1 MAIRRRTNDIVFD
14 VEQDEGLT
22 LKGIYSA
29 YVLVMRMALMAVVLV
44 AAMVCT
50 VKVARAETPQSL
62 RDSSPMK
69 GSQGIYTCV
78 VHRGE
83 WVWIRSEPSYDGRQI
98 GQIRYGYEVDVDGI
112 DKGWA
117 HIRFKGQEGFV
128 DASYIE
134 KDIPETMYRVICEGP
149 LAKRE
154 TPAGRLL
161 CWIKPG
167 SKISV
172 LGWRYAKDGSLWAKV
187 YRGGY
192 VKASFLGEM

>member
-29 YVLVMRMALMAVVLV
+29 YVLVMRMALMAVLLV
-44 AAMVCT
+44 AAMICT
-50 VKVARAETPQSL
+50 IKVARAET
-62 RDSSPMK
+62 
-69 GSQGIYTCV
+69 YTCV

-83 WVWIRSEPSYDGRQI
+83 WVWIRSGASYEAPQI
-98 GQIRYGYEVDVDGI
+98 GQIRYGYEVDVDSI

-117 HIRFKGQEGFV
+117 HIQWHGIDGFV
-128 DASYIE
+128 DASYLE
-134 KDIPETMYRVICEGP
+134 RDIPETMYRVICEGK

-154 TPAGRLL
+154 TPAGRLM

-172 LGWRYAKDGSLWAKV
+172 LGWRYAKDGTLWAKV
-187 YRGGY
+187 YKGGY
-192 VKASFLGEM
+192 VSAAFLGEM

>member
-1 MAIRRRTNDIVFD
+1 MAIRRENNEEIN
-14 VEQDEGLT
+14 VEQMDAFAET
-22 LKGIYSA
+22 
-29 YVLVMRMALMAVVLV
+29 MAVLNIILRQLVL
-44 AAMVCT
+44 AMV
-50 VKVARAETPQSL
+50 VIFLAVASVRVAKAET
-62 RDSSPMK
+62 
-69 GSQGIYTCV
+69 YTCV

-83 WVWIRSEPSYDGRQI
+83 WVWIREAPSYEGRQI
-98 GQIRYGYEVDVDGI
+98 GQIRYGYEVEVDNI
-112 DKGWA
+112 EQGWA
-117 HIRFKGQEGFV
+117 HIRFKDVEGYV
-128 DASYIE
+128 DASYLE
-134 KDIPETMYRVICEGP
+134 RDIQETMYRVICEGP

-187 YRGGY
+187 YKGGY

>member
-29 YVLVMRMALMAVVLV
+29 YVLVMRMALMAVLLV

-50 VKVARAETPQSL
+50 IKVARAET
-62 RDSSPMK
+62 
-69 GSQGIYTCV
+69 YTCV

-83 WVWIRSEPSYDGRQI
+83 WVWIRSGASYEAPQI
-98 GQIRYGYEVDVDGI
+98 GQIRYGYEVDVDSI
-112 DKGWA
+112 EKGWA
-117 HIRFKGQEGFV
+117 HIHWHDIEGFV
-128 DASYIE
+128 DASYLE
-134 KDIPETMYRVICEGP
+134 RDIPETMYRVICEGK

-154 TPAGRLL
+154 TPAGRLM

-172 LGWRYAKDGSLWAKV
+172 LGWRYAKDGTLWAKV
-187 YRGGY
+187 YKGGY
-192 VKASFLGEM
+192 VSAAFLGEM

>member
-14 VEQDEGLT
+14 VEQGEGLT
-22 LKGIYSA
+22 LRNIYNA
-29 YVLVMRMALMAVVLV
+29 YVLVMRMALMAVLLV

-50 VKVARAETPQSL
+50 IKVARAET
-62 RDSSPMK
+62 
-69 GSQGIYTCV
+69 YTCV
-78 VHRGE
+78 VHKGE
-83 WVWIRSEPSYDGRQI
+83 WVWIREAPGYDARQI
-98 GQIRYGYEVDVDGI
+98 GQIRFGYEVDVDSI

-117 HIRFKGQEGFV
+117 HIRFKDIDGYV

-134 KDIPETMYRVICEGP
+134 LDVPETMYRVICEGP

-187 YRGGY
+187 YKGGY

>member
-14 VEQDEGLT
+14 VEQDEGLN
-22 LKGIYSA
+22 LRSIYNA
-29 YVLVMRMALMAVVLV
+29 YVLVMRMALMAVLLV

-50 VKVARAETPQSL
+50 IKVARAET
-62 RDSSPMK
+62 
-69 GSQGIYTCV
+69 YTCV

-83 WVWIRSEPSYDGRQI
+83 WVWIREAPSYEGRQI
-98 GQIRYGYEVDVDGI
+98 GQIRYGYEVDVDSI

-117 HIRFKGQEGFV
+117 HIRFKDTEGFV
-128 DASYIE
+128 DASYLE
-134 KDIPETMYRVICEGP
+134 RDIPETMYRVVCEGK

-154 TPAGRLL
+154 TPAGRLM

-172 LGWRYAKDGSLWAKV
+172 LGWRYAKDGTLWAKV
-187 YRGGY
+187 YKGGY
-192 VKASFLGEM
+192 VSAAFLGEM

>member
-1 MAIRRRTNDIVFD
+1 MAIRRENNEEIN
-14 VEQDEGLT
+14 VEQMDAFAET
-22 LKGIYSA
+22 
-29 YVLVMRMALMAVVLV
+29 MAVLNIILRQLLLAMAVIFLAV
-44 AAMVCT
+44 ASVRIA
-50 VKVARAETPQSL
+50 KAET
-62 RDSSPMK
+62 
-69 GSQGIYTCV
+69 YTCV

-83 WVWIRSEPSYDGRQI
+83 WVWIREAPGYEGRQI
-98 GQIRYGYEVDVDGI
+98 GQIRFGYEVDVDSI

-117 HIRFKGQEGFV
+117 HIRFKDIEGFV

-134 KDIPETMYRVICEGP
+134 RDIQETMYRVVCEGP

-187 YRGGY
+187 YKGGY

>member
-1 MAIRRRTNDIVFD
+1 MAIRRENNEEIN
-14 VEQDEGLT
+14 VEQMDAFAET
-22 LKGIYSA
+22 
-29 YVLVMRMALMAVVLV
+29 MAVLNIILRQILLAMTIIFLAV
-44 AAMVCT
+44 ASVRIA
-50 VKVARAETPQSL
+50 KAET
-62 RDSSPMK
+62 
-69 GSQGIYTCV
+69 YTCV

-83 WVWIRSEPSYDGRQI
+83 WVWIRATPSYDGQQI
-98 GQIRYGYEVDVDGI
+98 GQLRFGYEVEADSI
-112 DKGWA
+112 EKGWA
-117 HIRFKGQEGFV
+117 HIQWHGIDGYV
-128 DASYIE
+128 DASYLE
-134 KDIPETMYRVICEGP
+134 RDIPETMYRVICEGP

-192 VKASFLGEM
+192 VKAAFLGEM

>member
-1 MAIRRRTNDIVFD
+1 MAIRRENNEEIN
-14 VEQDEGLT
+14 VEQMDAFAET
-22 LKGIYSA
+22 
-29 YVLVMRMALMAVVLV
+29 MAVLNIILRQLLLAMAVIFLAV
-44 AAMVCT
+44 ASVRIA
-50 VKVARAETPQSL
+50 KAET
-62 RDSSPMK
+62 
-69 GSQGIYTCV
+69 YTCV

-83 WVWIRSEPSYDGRQI
+83 WVWIREAPSYEGRKI
-98 GQIRYGYEVDVDGI
+98 GQIRFGYEVEVDNI
-112 DKGWA
+112 EQGWA
-117 HIRFKGQEGFV
+117 HIRFKGIEGFV

-134 KDIPETMYRVICEGP
+134 RDIPETMYRVICEGP

-154 TPAGRLL
+154 TPSGRLL

-187 YRGGY
+187 YKGGY

>member
-1 MAIRRRTNDIVFD
+1 MAIRRENNEEIN
-14 VEQDEGLT
+14 VEQMDAFAET
-22 LKGIYSA
+22 
-29 YVLVMRMALMAVVLV
+29 MAVLNIILRQLLLAMAVIFLAV
-44 AAMVCT
+44 ASVRIA
-50 VKVARAETPQSL
+50 KAET
-62 RDSSPMK
+62 
-69 GSQGIYTCV
+69 YTCV

-83 WVWIRSEPSYDGRQI
+83 WVWIREAPSYEGRQI
-98 GQIRYGYEVDVDGI
+98 GQIRYGYEVEVDNI
-112 DKGWA
+112 EKGWA
-117 HIRFKGQEGFV
+117 HIRFKDVEGYV
-128 DASYIE
+128 DASYLE
-134 KDIPETMYRVICEGP
+134 RDIQETMYRVVCEGP

-187 YRGGY
+187 YKGGY